1 VTRLFGMLTAV
12 IVLITLAGQVRAA
25 GQGPTGTGSE
35 SGTADPTFTAPR
47 TPWGDPDLQGHW
59 VSGGGPMMETPAGKP
74 WVEPETSF
82 DGRSAQRRASGGGGG
97 GLSTFVFGPSG
108 GGAAGRARAPQRPMI
123 VDPADGKVPLQPWAM
138 EKRTEIM
145 ARQDQV
151 EYLDPRVRC
160 LQSGLPRANLP
171 VDYNT
176 YQFVQIPGYV
186 VLLYE
191 WNHMYRY
198 IPLDGRPHLNSN
210 IRLPMGDSRGRWE
223 GDTLVV
229 DVTNFTDNTWVV
241 GHGAPPEN
249 APASAIS
256 TGHGVFHT
264 EALHVVERFKLIDA
278 NTIQYEATIEDPTV
292 FTQPWKIRLNAFNRA
307 PADHQL
313 YEYACHEGN
322 GRNIKL
328 MTGFDIEKGAMAPR
342 KKE

>member
-1 VTRLFGMLTAV
+1 MTRLLRVLTTV
-12 IVLITLAGQVRAA
+12 IVLVTVAGQVRTA
-25 GQGPTGTGSE
+25 GQGPTGAGSE
-35 SGTADPTFTAPR
+35 SGAADPTFTPPR
-47 TPWGDPDLQGHW
+47 TPWGDPDLQGHY
-59 VSGGGPMMETPAGKP
+59 VSGGGPMMETPAGTP

-82 DGRSAQRRASGGGGG
+82 DGRSAQRRAGGGGG
-97 GLSTFVFGPSG
+97 GLSAFVFGPPG
-108 GGAAGRARAPQRPMI
+108 GGASGRSRTPPRPMI
-123 VDPADGKVPLQPWAM
+123 VDPPDGKVPLQPWAF
-138 EKRTEIM
+138 EKRTQIM
-145 ARQDQV
+145 ARQNQV

-198 IPLDGRPHLNSN
+198 IPLDGRPHISSN

-223 GDTLVV
+223 GNTLVV
-229 DVTNFTDNTWVV
+229 DVTNFTDYTWVV

-264 EALHVVERFKLIDA
+264 EALHVVERFTLVDA
-278 NTIQYEATIEDPTV
+278 NTIQYEATIDDPKV
-292 FTQPWKIRLNAFNRA
+292 FTQPWKVRFNAFHRA

-322 GRNIKL
+322 ARNIKL
-328 MTGFDIEKGAMAPR
+328 MTGFDIEKGTMTPR
-342 KKE
+342 SKD